1 MQREAQYNLDGKV
14 AKISALSSNNLH
26 KYEYLASDD
35 LDLKLSTVEQARF
48 KYSLLVKIFN
58 KGLKEEDKKERLLKR
73 LKNIEGKTEELLKAV
88 KTNTTSK
95 IDLHDEDLIPDVI
108 RLIKEI
114 KSIEENVGYDKL
126 SFTGDNKN
134 VYGLESFKKLEKLIK
149 EIPSKSMA
157 IDEAKMKQNKFARGS
172 K

>member
-1 MQREAQYNLDGKV
+1 MRSEAQYNLDGKA

-73 LKNIEGKTEELLKAV
+73 LKNIEGKTEELLKAI

-95 IDLHDEDLIPDVI
+95 IDLHGEDLIPDLLC
-108 RLIKEI
+108 LIKEI

-126 SFTGDNKN
+126 SFTCDNKN
-134 VYGLESFKKLEKLIK
+134 VYGLESLKKLEKLIK
-149 EIPSKSMA
+149 DISSKSMA
-157 IDEAKMKQNKFARGS
+157 KDKAKTKQNKFARGS